1 MNQTY
6 SRSLPAVALGLAG
19 VAVGSLLVR
28 WVRSRLDETE
38 GEAEAQVTILAPLDQ
53 VWEAWAPLVTL
64 PQFMS
69 HVDQIEILGD
79 GRSRW
84 TAHLADGSPPVIWEA
99 VETTRVE
106 RSVIRWQTTEGA
118 PLHQNGEVR
127 FEAEPY
133 GGGTIV
139 RLRLGFQPGES
150 LVQLAASFLQRIPEQ
165 IAQNELER
173 FKTYVESGRIPLDAS
188 GKPMTGGEKRAFGD
202 LPELNDLSELKV
214 DPLLLS

>member
-6 SRSLPAVALGLAG
+6 SRTLPAVAIGLAG
-19 VAVGSLLVR
+19 VAVGGLLVR
-28 WVRSRLDETE
+28 WVRSRLDESE
-38 GEAEAQVTILAPLDQ
+38 GEAEAEVTILAPLDQ

-64 PQFMS
+64 PQFMK
-69 HVDQIEILGD
+69 HVDHIENLGD

-84 TAHLADGSPPVIWEA
+84 TAHLAEGGPPVVWEA

-106 RSVIRWQTTEGA
+106 RSVIRWQTIEGQ

-150 LVQLAASFLQRIPEQ
+150 LVQLAASFMQRIPEQ
-165 IAQNELER
+165 IAQDELER

-188 GKPMTGGEKRAFGD
+188 GQPGGGEKRAFGD